1 MSLQIDLL
9 TDSFALLGDRQAEFS
24 NSFYQNLFADY
35 PQVQPL
41 FTHTDMK
48 EQANKLFASL
58 VLVVENLTNPDVLS
72 PVLTA
77 LGTRHIK
84 YGVLPEHYPMVG
96 GTLLKSMAI
105 TLEELW
111 TDDMAKAWTE
121 AYQAI
126 VKIMLDGAEY
136 PPETLS
142 PS

>member
-1 MSLQIDLL
+1 MSLQINLL
-9 TDSFALLGDRQAEFS
+9 TDSFALLGDRQGEFS

-58 VLVVENLTNPDVLS
+58 VLVVQNLTNPDVLS

>member
-1 MSLQIDLL
+1 MSLQINLL

-58 VLVVENLTNPDVLS
+58 VLVVQNLTNPDVLS

>member
-58 VLVVENLTNPDVLS
+58 VLVVQNLTNPDVLS